1 MPVVDLGSWRTAGP
15 GARAQVAR
23 HVSTAC
29 ATLGFFQVTGHGVD
43 PDLVGAMLAAH
54 DRLFGLAPSE
64 KRRLLCPPEANRG
77 YSPSG
82 ADPLAQSQGIAAPPD
97 CFEAFNLGREV
108 VDETDPAVAAVRDS
122 FLAPNVWPSSPPWIR
137 DVLVD
142 YFAAVADLARTI
154 TRIFAAALELPEEFF
169 LERCQH
175 PTETL
180 RLIRY
185 EEVLGAPEALDGQQ
199 GMGAHTDDGIVT
211 VLHADRVPGFELVGP
226 DGRWWPVIPAEGA
239 FVVNIG
245 DLLAEWTN
253 DRWRSTVH
261 RVVPPPSSHVPEPD
275 PGPGRFVRR
284 SAAFFLDGDHDCLV
298 ECLPTCTS
306 TDDPP
311 RYPPIRAGEH
321 LRQKSAGSREGRVP
335 ATVDTV
341 RDRIGAVVDG

>member
-1 MPVVDLGSWRTAGP
+1 MSLGMPVVDLASWRTGGP
-15 GARAQVAR
+15 ASRAQVAR

-43 PDLVGAMLAAH
+43 VDLVDGMLAANDH
-54 DRLFGLAPSE
+54 LFALSPAE
-64 KRRLLCPPEANRG
+64 KRRLLCPPEVNRG
-77 YSPSG
+77 YTPSG
-82 ADPLAQSQGIAAPPD
+82 SESLAQSLGVTTPPD
-97 CFEAFNLGREV
+97 RFEAFNLGRDV
-108 VDETDPAVAAVRDS
+108 LDDADPAVAAVRDS

-142 YFAAVADLARTI
+142 YFDAVADLARTI
-154 TRIFAAALELPEEFF
+154 TRVFAAALDLPEEFF

-185 EEVLGAPEALDGQQ
+185 SEAKEAPAPVDGQQ
-199 GMGAHTDDGIVT
+199 RMGAHTDYGIVT

-226 DGRWWPVIPAEGA
+226 DGRWWPVIPADGA

-253 DRWRSTVH
+253 DRWRSTLH
-261 RVVPPPSSHVPEPD
+261 RVVPPPPSASDEV
-275 PGPGRFVRR
+275 VRR
-284 SAAFFLDGDHDCLV
+284 SAAFFLDGDHDCIV

-306 TDDPP
+306 ADDPP
-311 RYPPIRAGEH
+311 RYPPVRAGEH
-321 LRQKSAGSREGRVP
+321 LRQKLAGSREGRMP

-341 RDRIGAVVDG
+341 HDRIGAVVSG

>member
-1 MPVVDLGSWRTAGP
+1 MPVVDLASWRTGGP
-15 GARAQVAR
+15 ASRAEVAR

-29 ATLGFFQVTGHGVD
+29 STLGFFQVIGHGVE
-43 PDLVGAMLAAH
+43 PDLLGAMLAAN
-54 DRLFGLAPSE
+54 DRLFGLDPSE
-64 KRRLLCPPEANRG
+64 KRRLLCPPEVNRG

-82 ADPLAQSQGIAAPPD
+82 AESLAKSLGVVAPPD
-97 CFEAFNLGREV
+97 RFEAFNVGRDV
-108 VDETDPAVAAVRDS
+108 VDESDPAVAAVRDS

-137 DVLVD
+137 DVVVA
-142 YFAAVADLARTI
+142 YFDAVAELARTI

-169 LERCQH
+169 LERCRH

-180 RLIRY
+180 RMIRY
-185 EEVLGAPEALDGQQ
+185 EEAVEAAAPVAGQQ
-199 GMGAHTDDGIVT
+199 RMGAHTDYGIVT

-226 DGRWWPVIPAEGA
+226 DGRWWPVVPSEGA

-261 RVVPPPSSHVPEPD
+261 RVVPPPPSSS
-275 PGPGRFVRR
+275 GPVVRR

-306 TDDPP
+306 ADDPP

-321 LRQKSAGSREGRVP
+321 LRQKLGGSRQGRVP
-335 ATVDTV
+335 TTVDTV
-341 RDRIGAVVDG
+341 RDRIGAVVNG